1 MAEAAGGSAGPPD
14 LISDMIQPLDLVNS
28 VNRPH
33 LMNLS
38 GQPVMPVDIV
48 GDLPQVANGVNG
60 QHTPDEVGDQSDARW
75 FSRGSG
81 SSTGAVHGIPMPT
94 EKDASHY
101 NMGHRRRGKA
111 YIFNHMNFDPVQ
123 QLKARNGTDADRDNL
138 RVCLRQLDFDVEVHN
153 DLPVK
158 EIDRVLESASM
169 EDHSDADCIVVA
181 VMSHGEMGILYGRD
195 SPYKPDRLWSH
206 FSADKCRTLAGKP
219 KMFFIQACQGDQLDH
234 GIKMVRTEHD
244 AGSTTYKI
252 PNHAD
257 FLIVYSTIPGFYS
270 WRNTTAGS
278 WFIQALVH
286 VLQREGHSTDLL
298 SILTRV
304 SRKVAFDFQSNV
316 PGDYVMHEKKQI
328 PCVTSMLTRDVV
340 FTRK

>member
-1 MAEAAGGSAGPPD
+1 MAEGGSSAGPPD
-14 LISDMIQPLDLVNS
+14 LISDMVQPVDLVNS
-28 VNRPH
+28 VTRPAVVSLAH
-33 LMNLS
+33 
-38 GQPVMPVDIV
+38 QMPVDIA
-48 GDLPQVANGVNG
+48 GDSPGAGG
-60 QHTPDEVGDQSDARW
+60 DTVGDQMDARW
-75 FSRGSG
+75 FSRG
-81 SSTGAVHGIPMPT
+81 TGASGGPSGLPMPT

-101 NMGHRRRGKA
+101 NMQHRRRGKA
-111 YIFNHMNFDPVQ
+111 YIFNHMNFDPAQ
-123 QLKARNGTDADRDNL
+123 QLRPRNGTDADRDNL
-138 RVCLRQLDFDVEVHN
+138 RVCLRQLDFEVEVFN

-158 EIDRVLESASM
+158 EIDRVLESAAL
-169 EDHSDADCIVVA
+169 EDHSDADCLLVA
-181 VMSHGEMGILYGRD
+181 VMSHGELGILYGRD
-195 SPYKPDRLWSH
+195 HSYKPDRLWSH

-234 GIKMVRTEHD
+234 GVKMVRTEHD
-244 AGSTTYKI
+244 AASTSYRI

-278 WFIQALVH
+278 WFVQALVH
-286 VLQREGHSTDLL
+286 VLQREGNTTDLL

-316 PGDYVMHEKKQI
+316 PGDHVMHEKKQI
-328 PCVTSMLTRDVV
+328 PCVTSMLTRDIV